1 MFAITKKLLYTGALI
16 SLLSACTKN
25 DTPEPDVPAD
35 YGIWLQ
41 LGSWPNTTQYVVGV
55 NSLESGTVSLIGNGA
70 NVTNRADYGIIPHNG
85 FYYYPS
91 TSSTNGRFSKFEM
104 KMNSLTTVKQVPFT
118 FQTGVSG
125 YTWANDTSLV
135 LIGTN
140 GDRNK
145 ILCSVVNSNTLSI
158 RNVELPGQTI
168 PAGFKYISTS
178 SVEYANGKLFIAI
191 AYTTDWPAPAYP
203 KAIVAIYDY
212 AKLEL
217 VKQIEDARTVGMGQS
232 DMWMSGSAV
241 DDKGDLYML
250 ANPSWMGT
258 GPSAVYRIKSGTTE
272 FDPAYFFNLSTSSL
286 AGATVALWGI
296 GNGEAIVKYENPA
309 ATKDDADAN
318 HIYSYAVI
326 NLSNGTVTKKLSEL
340 PLDKGEM
347 LETVTVANGKAYIMV
362 NSQSGKDYVW
372 VYDIA
377 AGTIKPGLEI
387 VGGYDY
393 MLRVDKLK

>member
-1 MFAITKKLLYTGALI
+1 MLTIAKRLLYTTACL
-16 SLLSACTKN
+16 SLLASCTKN

-41 LGSWPNTTQYVVGV
+41 LGSWPNTTQYALGV
-55 NSLESGTVSLIGNGA
+55 NSLESGTVSLVGNGA
-70 NVTNRADYGIIPHNG
+70 NVTNKADYGIIPHNG

-91 TSSTNGRFSKFEM
+91 TSSTNGRFSKFEL
-104 KMNSLTTVKQVPFT
+104 KMNSLATVRQVPFT
-118 FQTGVSG
+118 FQTGITS
-125 YTWANDTSLV
+125 YAWANDTSLV

-158 RNVELPGQTI
+158 RNVELPGKDI

-178 SVEYANGKLFIAI
+178 SVEYVNGKLFVALS
-191 AYTTDWPAPAYP
+191 YTTDWPAPAYP

-212 AKLEL
+212 PSLTL
-217 VKQIEDARTVGMGQS
+217 VKEIEDARTLGMGQS
-232 DMWMSGSAV
+232 DMWMSGSTV

-250 ANPSWMGT
+250 ANPGWMGT

-272 FDPAYFFNLSTSSL
+272 YDPAYFFNLSTSSIG
-286 AGATVALWGI
+286 AATVALWGI
-296 GNGEAIVKYENPA
+296 GNGQAIVKYENPA

-326 NLSNGTVTKKLSEL
+326 NLGNGTVAKKLSEL

-347 LETVTVANGKAYIMV
+347 LETVMVNNGKAYIMV
-362 NSQSGKDYVW
+362 NSQNGKDYVW
-372 VYDIA
+372 VYDVA
-377 AGTIKPGLEI
+377 AGTLKPGLEL

-393 MLRVDKLK
+393 MLRIDKLK